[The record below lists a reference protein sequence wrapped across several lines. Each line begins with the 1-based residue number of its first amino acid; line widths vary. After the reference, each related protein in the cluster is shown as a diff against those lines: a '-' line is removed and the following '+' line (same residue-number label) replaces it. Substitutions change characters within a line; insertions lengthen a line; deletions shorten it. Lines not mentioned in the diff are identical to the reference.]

1 MGAHGTCV
9 SASRF
14 HFELASVPQTG
25 HSAFL
30 NDKQRLN
37 FLEIFAV
44 MVNVIS
50 AGRGSTLLKVS
61 GQALR
66 RGFD

>member
-1 MGAHGTCV
+1 M
-9 SASRF
+9 
-14 HFELASVPQTG
+14 PQTG